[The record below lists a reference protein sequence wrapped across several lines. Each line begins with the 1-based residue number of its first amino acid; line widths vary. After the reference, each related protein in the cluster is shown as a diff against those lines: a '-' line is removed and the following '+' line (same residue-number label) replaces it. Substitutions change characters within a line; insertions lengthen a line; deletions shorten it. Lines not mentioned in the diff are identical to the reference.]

1 MLNVKYLK
9 SGSPKLYV
17 LFTTKTYYFVMW
29 FGYCNFPMFAKFPKT
44 CLK

>member
-1 MLNVKYLK
+1 MLDTKYLK

-17 LFTTKTYYFVMW
+17 LWTTKEFYFTMW
-29 FGYCNFPMFAKFPKT
+29 FGNYFIPQFSKFPRT